1 MKERQANSAHTNK
14 CLLWADIR
22 RAQAKLKTSH
32 FRKSG
37 CKSSWSLSA
46 AWSHWG
52 PRKWKTGSHQTWAP
66 RLKRLEGD
74 KEQWNLV
81 YHCNQERFF
90 FFLLPHYFTT
100 EAKKPNPTFGSDDKC
115 TKWMLSPA
123 GNTCQDYN
131 KGWILSPHPHL
142 PLHHL
147 SHRGAGSPSAA
158 SAYSHTDTNINTHTQ
173 AKTHTCIDR
182 KPVAKL
188 GSCNYFTNDWALS
201 GVTWSEKCV
210 HVTAKE
216 RYCIKLYY

>member
-1 MKERQANSAHTNK
+1 MQPDHTEDRESEKLAAIRHGLHAWKGWKE
-14 CLLWADIR
+14 I
-22 RAQAKLKTSH
+22 
-32 FRKSG
+32 
-37 CKSSWSLSA
+37 KSSEISCTTVTRR
-46 AWSHWG
+46 G
-52 PRKWKTGSHQTWAP
+52 
-66 RLKRLEGD
+66 
-74 KEQWNLV
+74 
-81 YHCNQERFF
+81 FF

-158 SAYSHTDTNINTHTQ
+158 SAYSHTDTNINTQTQ